1 MVVVWSWSRAVVLAV
16 VKKARVY
23 ITTTTVRGVVLGR
36 ICVLNY
42 RAGKDVLQNFV
53 LDLTEA
59 LKETSIMD

>member
-1 MVVVWSWSRAVVLAV
+1 MVVVWSRSRAVVLAV
-16 VKKARVY
+16 VEKAQVY

-53 LDLTEA
+53 LNLTKA